1 LAEQHEGHRDVRLEF
16 SRGRPNNFFFF
27 YFSKQKK
34 NKRKFFRKS
43 GGTRLGVNK

>member
-27 YFSKQKK
+27 FLTKEKKK
-34 NKRKFFRKS
+34 NEIFFEKVVELVS
-43 GGTRLGVNK
+43 V

>member
-16 SRGRPNNFFFF
+16 SRGRPKQLFFLFP
-27 YFSKQKK
+27 
-34 NKRKFFRKS
+34 NKRKKKKRNFFRKS